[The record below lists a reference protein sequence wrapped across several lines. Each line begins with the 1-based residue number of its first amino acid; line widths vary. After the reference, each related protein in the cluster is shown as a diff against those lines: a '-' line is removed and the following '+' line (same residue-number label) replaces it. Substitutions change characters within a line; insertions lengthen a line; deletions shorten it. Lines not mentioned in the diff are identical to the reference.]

1 MQVKQMWRFCVTSLL
16 VAFMFTAGVALAADY
31 NYISQE
37 DFKARLDAGDHDN
50 GKMAIMT
57 SQTPEEYA
65 TGHLKAAF
73 ATFARPLESD
83 ADYAKLD
90 PFLAKVKDTTEDIV
104 IICPRGKSGATRP
117 FDYFKKH
124 GISVD
129 RMYVLKGGQEAF
141 NAAYPD
147 AIVKGN

>member
-1 MQVKQMWRFCVTSLL
+1 VQAKQAWRFCVTSLL
-16 VAFMFTAGVALAADY
+16 VVFVVAVGVAQAADY
-31 NYISQE
+31 NYISQA
-37 DFKARLDAGDHDN
+37 DFKARLDAGDHEN

-83 ADYAKLD
+83 ADFAKLD

-104 IICPRGKSGATRP
+104 IICPRGKGGATRP

-124 GISVD
+124 GVAVE
-129 RMYVLKGGQEAF
+129 RMYILEGGQGAF

>member
-1 MQVKQMWRFCVTSLL
+1 MQTKHVCGFCVALL
-16 VAFMFTAGVALAADY
+16 LMTLVVAAGVAQAADY
-31 NYISQE
+31 NYISVA
-37 DFKARLDAGDHDN
+37 DFKARMDAGDHEN

-57 SQTPEEYA
+57 SQTEEEYA

-90 PFLAKVKDTTEDIV
+90 PFLAKVKDSTEDIV
-104 IICPRGKSGATRP
+104 IICPRGKGGATRP
-117 FDYFKKH
+117 FDYFKKN
-124 GISVD
+124 GIAVE
-129 RMYVLKGGQEAF
+129 RMLILEGGQEAF